1 MAERSDLDILEE
13 LLSTEAR
20 LIAIYE
26 AGLRRDVIEPGLA
39 RRLLAQERE
48 HVRGLEQALAGRRNP
63 RASVPPPAL
72 TQALRSRG
80 AFARFALDMETEAVA
95 AYVDAA
101 ATIRN
106 PRLRQPLGS
115 ILACEAAHEVALR
128 DLLGESPLVD

>member
-26 AGLRRDVIEPGLA
+26 AGLRREAIEPGLA
-39 RRLLAQERE
+39 RQLLSQERE
-48 HVRGLEQALAGRRNP
+48 HVRGLERALAGRRNP

-72 TQALRSRG
+72 TQALRSRK

-95 AYVDAA
+95 SYVEAA

-128 DLLGESPLVD
+128 DLLGASPFVD

>member
-1 MAERSDLDILEE
+1 M
-13 LLSTEAR
+13 
-20 LIAIYE
+20 
-26 AGLRRDVIEPGLA
+26 
-39 RRLLAQERE
+39 
-48 HVRGLEQALAGRRNP
+48 
-63 RASVPPPAL
+63 PPPAL